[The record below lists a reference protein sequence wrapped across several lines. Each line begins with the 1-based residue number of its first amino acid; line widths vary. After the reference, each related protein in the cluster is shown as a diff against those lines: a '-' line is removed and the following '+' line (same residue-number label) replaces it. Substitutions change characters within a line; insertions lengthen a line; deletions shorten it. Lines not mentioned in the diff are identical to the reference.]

1 MCLIQCCVLKE
12 VNSGQQM
19 KFSLCYPECLSVGKR
34 SCDFQRDSLI
44 NQHQTGWLEN
54 VEDIYLFLRKVHH
67 SWQAL
72 LLPLY
77 GSPLSHPEKSPL
89 CLEGPTGG
97 WAVQNRT
104 QHSRALKK

>member
-54 VEDIYLFLRKVHH
+54 VEDIYFSGRSTTAGRHCF
-67 SWQAL
+67 SRFT
-72 LLPLY
+72 
-77 GSPLSHPEKSPL
+77 GPLSPIPRNLHCAWKGPREAGLYRIVRNTPEP
-89 CLEGPTGG
+89 
-97 WAVQNRT
+97 
-104 QHSRALKK
+104 